1 MTVLLRQRYYVC
13 LEILK
18 SLDDVSCQRK
28 YAGTG
33 MDDSKLNWGENM
45 LGHHC
50 NGPNVDG
57 MPSVEMRIQATM
69 VQQGADVCAEAD
81 A

>member
-1 MTVLLRQRYYVC
+1 MSR
-13 LEILK
+13 
-18 SLDDVSCQRK
+18 QRK
-28 YAGTG
+28 YVGTG
-33 MDDSKLNWGENM
+33 MDDSKEAKLNWRENM